1 MNSLKALIKN
11 INKDKYQI
19 YIYYY
24 LIVIMGYILTLASS
38 LVRPGVIASVLLL
51 FIYVQC
57 VLGRPQ
63 VLKIDFKAFNTL
75 DILVSFYF
83 IYNLA
88 SGVWCHAYGMPAGV
102 WAGEFSTGC
111 LTMVFYYIG
120 RMISESG
127 REYFYKWFIAAVYLV
142 GFVGLV
148 LYIWGPQ
155 FYVDYLFDLNLISK
169 ADVPTMR
176 VRMLSVIGSILTGYM
191 SVAGMLAST
200 HILLKNNAKKGKILF
215 FAGML
220 LAFLSNQRSAM
231 VAAILV
237 LLYVNYLIFFV
248 FNIIPKKYFLYE
260 LIALGGAFGAVCIIY
275 FRAILKVYYRL
286 ISLPQAVGE
295 RSEQWVGAVN
305 NMYNLWLG
313 NGLGANGHRANGI
326 TEHLIADGGLTKI
339 FVELGIIGM
348 SVFVF
353 MMLLC
358 FKYGIRNLRLYAA
371 ETGLIAITLIQSIGS
386 NILEFQ
392 LATPIFWFAV
402 GVLAAGS
409 VQKTKATVCN

>member
-1 MNSLKALIKN
+1 MSSLNEKFKKIKD
-11 INKDKYQI
+11 DKYQV

-24 LIVIMGYILTLASS
+24 LIVIIGYILTLVSS
-38 LVRPGVIASVLLL
+38 SVRPGIIASVLLL
-51 FIYVQC
+51 VIYMQC
-57 VLGRPQ
+57 AVKCITDGR
-63 VLKIDFKAFNTL
+63 LAFKAFNTL

-83 IYNLA
+83 IYNLV
-88 SGVWCHAYGMPAGV
+88 SGIWCHAYGMPAGV

-111 LTMVFYYIG
+111 LTMIFYYAG
-120 RMISESG
+120 RRISDEG
-127 REYFYKWFIAAVYLV
+127 RELFYKWFIAAVYMV
-142 GFVGLV
+142 GIVGLV
-148 LYIWGPQ
+148 LYVWGPK
-155 FYVDYLFDLNLISK
+155 FYVDYLFNLNLISK

-191 SVAGMLAST
+191 SVAGMLASV
-200 HILLKNNAKKGKILF
+200 HLLLKSNAKKGKILV

-231 VAAILV
+231 VAALLV

-248 FNIIPKKYFLYE
+248 FDILPKKYFAVE
-260 LIALGGAFGAVCIIY
+260 LSALAAGFAAVCVIY
-275 FRAILKVYYRL
+275 FKAILKVYYRL
-286 ISLPQAVGE
+286 VSLPDAIGE
-295 RSEQWVGAVN
+295 RSEQWVGAAN

-326 TEHLIADGGLTKI
+326 TQHLIADGGLAKL

-348 SVFVF
+348 SVFAF

-358 FKYGIRNLRLYAA
+358 FKYGTRNLRKYAA
-371 ETGLIAITLIQSIGS
+371 ETGLVAITLIQSIGS

-402 GVLAAGS
+402 GVLAAGAAAS
-409 VQKTKATVCN
+409 GERE